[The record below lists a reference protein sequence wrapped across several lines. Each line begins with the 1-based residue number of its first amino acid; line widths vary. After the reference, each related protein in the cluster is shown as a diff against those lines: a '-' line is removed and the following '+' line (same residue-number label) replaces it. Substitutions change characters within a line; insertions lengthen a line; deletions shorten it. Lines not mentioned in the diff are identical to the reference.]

1 MPFNPI
7 APEKRNLGTHMRASL
22 VVQRTFELPFSL
34 VKLGERNEQGA
45 NPAKISENLNR
56 SLNLNTRTI
65 TEPRV

>member
-34 VKLGERNEQGA
+34 VKLR
-45 NPAKISENLNR
+45 KK
-56 SLNLNTRTI
+56 
-65 TEPRV
+65 